1 MRFAMRW
8 QRYWK
13 NIQSRYCIALGPYE
27 YRVGTPEEVE
37 ESIVRQIQLFHLSEC
52 RDQIEQSELY
62 KRVKASS
69 RRIDSVDEL
78 EKQGIMIHKI
88 FLFTGDLEML
98 DKIKRR
104 LMQNPEL
111 AVASSFY
118 NNLEITVKERRKI
131 PRFRNILNL

>member
-1 MRFAMRW
+1 MRSAMRW

-13 NIQSRYCIALGPYE
+13 NIQSRYCIAPDLME

-62 KRVKASS
+62 KRVKANS

-78 EKQGIMIHKI
+78 EKQGIIIHKD
-88 FLFTGDLEML
+88 FPFHRRSGD
-98 DKIKRR
+98 
-104 LMQNPEL
+104 
-111 AVASSFY
+111 V
-118 NNLEITVKERRKI
+118 
-131 PRFRNILNL
+131 

>member
-1 MRFAMRW
+1 MRW

-13 NIQSRYCIALGPYE
+13 NIQSRYCIAPDLMSIVWE
-27 YRVGTPEEVE
+27 TPEEVE

-118 NNLEITVKERRKI
+118 NNLEITVKGAGERTCDSGI
-131 PRFRNILNL
+131 Y

>member
-1 MRFAMRW
+1 MRW

-13 NIQSRYCIALGPYE
+13 NIQSRYCIVPDLMSI
-27 YRVGTPEEVE
+27 VGTPEEVE

-78 EKQGIMIHKI
+78 EKQGIIIHKI
-88 FLFTGDLEML
+88 FLLQAIWRCL
-98 DKIKRR
+98 IR
-104 LMQNPEL
+104 
-111 AVASSFY
+111 SSAD
-118 NNLEITVKERRKI
+118 
-131 PRFRNILNL
+131 